1 MNPAVL
7 VERISLADLNGVME
21 IENACF
27 GVDAFSRRQMLYLMT
42 YAKGAFLVARHDG
55 LLAGYIA
62 LITSQ
67 RHNTGRVYSVAV
79 SPQYRG
85 AGIGSALLDKAIKFA
100 RIMELKAI
108 FLEVRMDNDSA
119 ISLYEKKG
127 FVKRSVKLN
136 YYEDGAD
143 AYSMVLA
150 L

>member
-1 MNPAVL
+1 MNTAIL
-7 VERISLADLNGVME
+7 VERISLSDLSEVME

-27 GVDAFSRRQMLYLMT
+27 GVDAFSRRQMFYLMT
-42 YAKGAFLVARHDG
+42 YAKGTFLVARHDG
-55 LLAGYIA
+55 QLAGYIA
-62 LITSQ
+62 LITSR
-67 RHNTGRVYSVAV
+67 RHNTGRVYSIAV

-85 AGIGSALLDKAIKFA
+85 QGVGSALLNKAIKYA
-100 RIMELKAI
+100 HIIELKAI

-127 FVKRSVKLN
+127 FTKRSIRLN

-143 AYSMVLA
+143 AYSMVLG